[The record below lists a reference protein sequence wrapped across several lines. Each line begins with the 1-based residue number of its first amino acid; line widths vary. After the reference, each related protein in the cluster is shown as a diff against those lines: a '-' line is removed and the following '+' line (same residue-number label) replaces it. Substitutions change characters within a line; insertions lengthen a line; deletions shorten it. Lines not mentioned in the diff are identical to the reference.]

1 MKLVNKV
8 EIKIENFEKC
18 HLISDQDCPL
28 GQLYDY
34 ACVFKAFIYQKI
46 QDSEARS
53 QPEVKEAQS
62 SEV

>member
-8 EIKIENFEKC
+8 EIKIANFEKC

-34 ACVFKAFIYQKI
+34 ACLLKAFIYQKI
-46 QDSEARS
+46 KESENQAQHEMKVEEPS
-53 QPEVKEAQS
+53 KE
-62 SEV
+62 